1 MPPKSP
7 KSAPRLITPAA
18 PHYRPSRLTVTYL
31 ALLAVPVV
39 LWLLYALFRPVPEK
53 VVPPPV
59 EITAPAPTADTTGIF
74 LNL

>member
-7 KSAPRLITPAA
+7 KSAPRLITPAE

-39 LWLLYALFRPVPEK
+39 LWLLYALRSEEHTSK
-53 VVPPPV
+53 
-59 EITAPAPTADTTGIF
+59 
-74 LNL
+74 LQSR